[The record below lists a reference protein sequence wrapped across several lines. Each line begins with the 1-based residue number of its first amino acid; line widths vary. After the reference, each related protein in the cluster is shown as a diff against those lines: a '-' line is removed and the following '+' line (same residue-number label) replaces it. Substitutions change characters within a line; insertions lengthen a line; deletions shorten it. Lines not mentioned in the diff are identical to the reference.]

1 MDPILST
8 LSRTLLAFVEGQLSN
23 DETSADEELLE
34 HFVANGLTEDQARQ
48 ALTYRAQ
55 YLGNIYLDG
64 FTPITAA
71 GDVLRFNPYSRR
83 FEPA

>member
-8 LSRTLLAFVEGQLSN
+8 LPRPLLAFIEGQLSN
-23 DETSADEELLE
+23 DETSTDAELQE
-34 HFVANGLTEDQARQ
+34 HFIANGLTEEQAQQ

-55 YLGNIYLDG
+55 YLSNIYLDG

-71 GDVLRFNPYSRR
+71 DDVLRFDPYSRQ
-83 FEPA
+83 FKPA

>member
-8 LSRTLLAFVEGQLSN
+8 LPRPLLAFVEGQLSN
-23 DETSADEELLE
+23 DETSTDEELQA
-34 HFVANGLTEDQARQ
+34 HFAANGLTEGQAWQ

-55 YLGNIYLDG
+55 YLSNIYLDG

-71 GDVLRFNPYSRR
+71 DDVLRFNPDSRQ
-83 FEPA
+83 FEPV